1 MNVPSRLPHAPLP
14 APEKPVVRA
23 LPHTAGFTDAFG
35 ERHLVFDPAAG
46 LSLEVLRFKREFSDS
61 PEFEGALL
69 ARLEGLSTVQH
80 PSLATV
86 HSVDRVS
93 DHELTLVSKHTPGK
107 RMSELFPKAQG
118 PAFALELIRLV
129 TPALATL
136 QRAGDGMAHG
146 VLSAD
151 RIVVTRDGRLVV
163 VEHVLGAAIESLH
176 LSRQRLNQLG
186 LVVPPGTEPVQFDG
200 RTDIAQLGFIALSL
214 LIGRRLSPE
223 DYPEKVPA
231 LLDEF
236 ARTANSPMLAAK
248 LRTWLERAMQISPRS
263 FASARDAQAALG
275 DLPDDQDVQVA
286 AAASMPVP
294 NAFPQEAAIAPAESS
309 ASERQA
315 SGPSLGKDAT
325 RPANKSGGRRFAT
338 WAIIGLA
345 LLAAGEGVALFVWP
359 YMRPPAEVIEVRPAT
374 AALIPP
380 AASTQLPPPA
390 ASPEPVASLAANP
403 AAPAPLNTNPTPPAA
418 ESAVATPV
426 PPAPTTPAG
435 PRFGGMTVVSAMEL
449 QVFENG
455 KPLGSTAG
463 PIALNEGQRIVEFV
477 NETTGFKHRQTVAVK
492 GGQMTTVNIALPNGR
507 LSINAVPWAEVEIN
521 GKSLGETPLA
531 NVSLPIGTHEITF
544 RHPQLGTR
552 KQTVVVK
559 ADGMTRVTQ
568 TFTPGAGGDR

>member
-1 MNVPSRLPHAPLP
+1 MNAPSRFPHVPSP

-23 LPHTAGFTDAFG
+23 LPHTAGFSDGLG

-69 ARLEGLSTVQH
+69 ARLEALSTVQH
-80 PSLATV
+80 PSLSTV

-107 RMSELFPKAQG
+107 RISELFPKAQG

-129 TPALATL
+129 TPALATM

-146 VLSAD
+146 MLSAD
-151 RIVVTRDGRLVV
+151 RVVVTRDGRLVV
-163 VEHVLGAAIESLH
+163 VEHVLGPAIESLH
-176 LSRQRLNQLG
+176 LSRERLNELG
-186 LVVPPGTEPVQFDG
+186 LVVPAGTETMQFDG

-214 LIGRRLSPE
+214 LIGRKLNPA

-236 ARTANSPMLAAK
+236 ARTANSPMLAGK

-263 FASARDAQAALG
+263 FASAREAQASLG
-275 DLPDDQDVQVA
+275 DLPDDIDVQVA
-286 AAASMPVP
+286 AAALTPVP
-294 NAFPQEAAIAPAESS
+294 NAFPQEAAVAPEGTAGSDK
-309 ASERQA
+309 QT
-315 SGPSLGKDAT
+315 SGPSRGKDAT
-325 RPANKSGGRRFAT
+325 AKKSGGRRYGT
-338 WAIIGLA
+338 WAIIGLGLVA
-345 LLAAGEGVALFVWP
+345 VGEAVALFVVP
-359 YMRPPAEVIEVRPAT
+359 YLRTPTEVIEVRPASVTT
-374 AALIPP
+374 AALP
-380 AASTQLPPPA
+380 AAPTPLPTPLVSQETVAPLASSAAAAAPGTTTPPPPA
-390 ASPEPVASLAANP
+390 ADSAAAAQLP
-403 AAPAPLNTNPTPPAA
+403 AAPA
-418 ESAVATPV
+418 
-426 PPAPTTPAG
+426 TPAG
-435 PRFGGMTVVSAMEL
+435 PRFGGMTVVSSMEL

-455 KPLGSTAG
+455 KLLGSTTA
-463 PIALNEGQRIVEFV
+463 PIAMNEGQRILEFV
-477 NETTGFKHRQTVAVK
+477 NETLGFKHRQTVAVK
-492 GGQMTTVNIALPNGR
+492 GGQMTTVNIAAPNGR

-544 RHPQLGTR
+544 RHPQHGVR

-568 TFTPGAGGDR
+568 TFAPGAGGDR